1 MSRRKEL
8 SGKKFGK
15 LTVKQVSE
23 KRGPRGELYW
33 DCECDCGNTKSIRS
47 SYLNKGKVQCC
58 GCTHRGNL
66 KGRSF
71 GHLIVL
77 ERSEKTNSHGN
88 VYWTCECKRC
98 GNQKDI
104 AANGLRSG
112 YHKSC
117 GCLKKTRTKESS
129 KTIPG
134 HIWYSIQDSAKRR
147 GIGFDLTVEEAE
159 ELLEEQKYECPLTGC
174 YLGFDIVNPK
184 SSNTTASLDR
194 KDSSRPYSKDNCWW
208 ILKPINI
215 MKGSMTVEDFTMY
228 CKMICNR
235 HSKGGYMPTIDQNI
249 QSGHNPVYLVKV
261 DDKNYNLVIGKEKP
275 RPSRG
280 SDGAVNCPDGVSFD
294 KMHGV
299 SYGSL
304 DADLMFKLGWEHLA
318 RIEIGDEIQKL
329 GYRLMNR
336 IPKQI
341 YGQRYLP
348 TIDIRHEDKDRKVFD
363 DLSSIAEGTILARI
377 KIIHFDD
384 E

>member
-33 DCECDCGNTKSIRS
+33 DCECDCGNTKAIRS

-66 KGRSF
+66 KGQSF

-129 KTIPG
+129 KMIPG

-147 GIGFDLTVEEAE
+147 NIDFQLSLQDAETLLT
-159 ELLEEQKYECPLTGC
+159 EQEWICPLTGSV
-174 YLGFDIVNPK
+174 LGFDYANPK
-184 SSNTTASLDR
+184 GTNTTASLDR
-194 KDSSRPYSKDNCWW
+194 KDSTKPYCKDNCWW
-208 ILKPINI
+208 ILKSINL
-215 MKGSMTVEDFTMY
+215 MKGSLPLDEFIALSNYVSQKKESNMFKIEQNLYNAHNAIYLT
-228 CKMICNR
+228 KIN
-235 HSKGGYMPTIDQNI
+235 SKKFGLRVSDQ
-249 QSGHNPVYLVKV
+249 SLRTTRGHKG
-261 DDKNYNLVIGKEKP
+261 I
-275 RPSRG
+275 
-280 SDGAVNCPDGVSFD
+280 NCPDGIDSD
-294 KMHGV
+294 KAYGV
-299 SYGSL
+299 NQLSG
-304 DADLMFKLGWEHLA
+304 DVDLMFKLDIDHYAKINLDKEVVDKGYSLY
-318 RIEIGDEIQKL
+318 RDSQMIYQKQ
-329 GYRLMNR
+329 YHM
-336 IPKQI
+336 PCI
-341 YGQRYLP
+341 YL
-348 TIDIRHEDKDRKVFD
+348 RHKDRNHSVFE
-363 DLSSIAEGTILARI
+363 DLGFFAGRHIGTVDVYRF
-377 KIIHFDD
+377 FD